1 MDRTPAGFVHVGV
14 VTQQWLET
22 AERRMNAM
30 KKKHNETETS
40 APEQPDKRQA
50 IPELNEASL
59 IGRLVGDPR
68 ITEVAGGYKR
78 VSFMLAV
85 PHTFLKT
92 GEKVQTKNY
101 VPVVAWRAIALQ
113 CEGVAKGD
121 AVQVDG
127 RIKTWSKDEKFH
139 WEVEASMFQLLEKC
153 AAAPAEERQ
162 PAAAVA

>member
-1 MDRTPAGFVHVGV
+1 MGEVA
-14 VTQQWLET
+14 QQWLET
-22 AERRMNAM
+22 AQRRMNAM
-30 KKKHNETETS
+30 KKKHNEAETA
-40 APEQPDKRQA
+40 APDQPDKRQA

-68 ITEVAGGYKR
+68 ITDVAGGYKR

-85 PHTFLKT
+85 PHTFLKS

-101 VPVVAWRAIALQ
+101 VPVVAWRAIAQQ
-113 CEGVAKGD
+113 CEGVGKGD

-139 WEVEASMFQLLEKC
+139 WEVEASMFQLLEK
-153 AAAPAEERQ
+153 AASAPAESQRQ
-162 PAAAVA
+162 TETAAA